1 MARVTVED
9 CVLIIENRF
18 ELVAL
23 ASKRAKD
30 IAAGAPIAPGIT
42 RDNDKDP
49 VIALREIADSKMD
62 VKELRNN
69 FVDSLRKRLKSSNN
83 DNVKLDD
90 NISKEVEEEM
100 QSMNDVVLAKDA
112 DEDNLFSDEAD
123 IDD

>member
-9 CVLIIENRF
+9 CILIVENRF

-30 IAAGAPIAPGIT
+30 IAAGAPIVVE

-49 VIALREIADSKMD
+49 VVALREIADSKMHI
-62 VKELRNN
+62 KELRNN
-69 FVDSLRKRLKSSNN
+69 FVDSLRKISKSNNN
-83 DNVKLDD
+83 DNIKLDD

-100 QSMNDVVLAKDA
+100 QSMNEVVLAADA
-112 DEDNLFSDEAD
+112 NEDNLFSDEVD